1 MLTLS
6 IDATY
11 GVAATKH
18 ESIHSFFARVA
29 LLALSYPGP
38 KTSVWDPEG
47 SQQGLSQ
54 VSGSQFPFN
63 FLSSVWSKRF
73 CILRRPVP
81 VADHL
86 ALSSNPHPARR
97 FRPNHSSASHEMLRR

>member
-6 IDATY
+6 NDATY
-11 GVAATKH
+11 GIAATKH

-38 KTSVWDPEG
+38 KTSVRDPEG

-63 FLSSVWSKRF
+63 FLSSVWSKRV
-73 CILRRPVP
+73 CILRRTDP
-81 VADHL
+81 VADYP
-86 ALSSNPHPARR
+86 ALTHI
-97 FRPNHSSASHEMLRR
+97 